1 MARLKRLV
9 IPSFWRVARKENKWV
24 VAPRAGPHKKFE
36 SVPLQVLLRDVLKID
51 DKGKDIRTIIKKGEI
66 VVDGRK
72 RKDHAYPVG
81 LFDIVS
87 IPALD
92 KNYRAVPSK
101 NTMSFIEIPKSEAKV
116 KICRIQDKT
125 IIAGGKVQ
133 LNLHDG
139 KNVIVDKDEYKTG
152 DSLLMEVP
160 SLKIVEHIKLEKG
173 AVGMVSRGKDSGS
186 IGKVKEIIVTATK
199 DPTKLIYE
207 KGEGEDETLKDRF
220 FVIGKSKPL
229 ITVKEAD

>member
-9 IPSFWRVARKENKWV
+9 IPSFWKVARKENKWV
-24 VAPRAGPHKKFE
+24 VAPRPGPHKKFE

-51 DKGKDIRTIIKKGEI
+51 DKGKDVRTIIKKGEI
-66 VVDGRK
+66 IVDGRK

-101 NTMSFIEIPKSEAKV
+101 KTMSFIEIPKSEAKV
-116 KICRIQDKT
+116 KICRIQGKT
-125 IIAGGKVQ
+125 IITGGKVQ

-139 KNVIVDKDEYKTG
+139 KNIIVEKDDYKTG

-173 AVGMVSRGKDSGS
+173 AIGMVSRGKDSGS

-207 KGEGEDETLKDRF
+207 KDDGEDETLKDRF
-220 FVIGKSKPL
+220 FVIGKNKPL
-229 ITVKEAD
+229 ITVREAD